1 MFILTFVG
9 VKNVLVKN
17 QIKKDN
23 FYCVGISYK
32 KADAVTRGKFSL
44 GREAQIEVL
53 EEAKLKEI
61 PLLVISTCNRTEL
74 IGYVPSEEVLVDLLC
89 SNTEGTKHD
98 FKQYSFSHEGDAA
111 IDHVLRLGTGL
122 DSQILGDFEII
133 GQLKGAFALAKEFG
147 YTDANLERLV
157 NTTIQTSKAVKNK
170 TAFSTNAASTAY
182 AAVQWIKDFLNNR
195 EDVKITLFGTGEI
208 GKVTCSNLVK
218 HFPNHSITLV
228 NRTHERAESLGEK
241 FDVNVAPFDNLEKE
255 VSSSHVL
262 IVATNAPKVTVS
274 ADLIAK
280 ANGLAI
286 VDLSVPT
293 NVEIT
298 EENRAS
304 VVTLDELTKVVD
316 ETLEKRQLE
325 IPKVEAIISES
336 FDVFKEWLSHRA
348 HTDAVKAFKDR
359 LLQIKEEEISFQ
371 SRKLDGLN
379 EEHVTIVS
387 ERIIQKVTKQF
398 VTHLKTAN
406 GSAGDSIR
414 LMSEIFD
421 LDIQQQ

>member
-1 MFILTFVG
+1 M
-9 VKNVLVKN
+9 LVKK
-17 QIKKDN
+17 QLKKDN

-44 GREAQIEVL
+44 TREAQIEVL
-53 EEAKLKEI
+53 EEARLKEI

-89 SNTEGTKHD
+89 SNTEGTKTE
-98 FKQYSFSHEGDAA
+98 FKKYSFVHEGDEA
-111 IDHVLRLGTGL
+111 INHVLRLGTGL

-133 GQLKGAFALAKEFG
+133 GQLKGAFALAKEYG

-157 NTTIQTSKAVKNK
+157 NTAIQTSKAVKNK

-182 AAVQWIKDFLNNR
+182 AAVQWIKDFLNNKQN
-195 EDVKITLFGTGEI
+195 VKITLFGTGEI
-208 GKVTCSNLVK
+208 GKVTCANLVK

-228 NRTHERAESLGEK
+228 NRTQEKADSLGEK
-241 FDVNVAPFDNLEKE
+241 FDVNVAPFSDLEKE
-255 VSSSHVL
+255 VKTSNVL
-262 IVATNAPKVTVS
+262 IVATNAPKVTVT
-274 ADLIAK
+274 ADLINEAD
-280 ANGLAI
+280 NLAI

-304 VVTLDELTKVVD
+304 IVTLDELTKVVD
-316 ETLEKRQLE
+316 ETIEKRQLE
-325 IPKVEAIISES
+325 IPKVEAIIEES
-336 FDVFKEWLSHRA
+336 FAAFKEWLSHRA
-348 HTDAVKAFKDR
+348 HTDAVKAFKER
-359 LLQIKEEEISFQ
+359 LLQIKQEEINFQ
-371 SRKLDGLN
+371 SKKIEGLN
-379 EEHVTIVS
+379 EEHIDIVS
-387 ERIIQKVTKQF
+387 DRIIQKMTKQF

-406 GSAGDSIR
+406 GSAVESIR

-421 LDIQQQ
+421 LDIEQS